1 MRNNCLLILCLCLLA
16 EGIYAQNADK
26 GKNVT
31 KNSVSTAQKTNAALR
46 EARFDPRK
54 PQLSADQVKQVD
66 NRIRREFLQYQ
77 FPATLEE
84 YGKQEKR
91 MTEITAFRTATSL
104 RHMISHPD
112 LEEVMKVPKAW
123 YQSYYA
129 QVSPLEKIA
138 LNVVNASRNDNPE
151 KYAAA
156 VAEFKKQQAACLAFL
171 KKKQPKITSEQLMK
185 IRNANIRR
193 RRAEYNAR
201 IKKEREEQL
210 KKLQEE
216 KSQKN
221 TNK

>member
-1 MRNNCLLILCLCLLA
+1 
-16 EGIYAQNADK
+16 
-26 GKNVT
+26 
-31 KNSVSTAQKTNAALR
+31 
-46 EARFDPRK
+46 
-54 PQLSADQVKQVD
+54 
-66 NRIRREFLQYQ
+66 
-77 FPATLEE
+77 
-84 YGKQEKR
+84 
-91 MTEITAFRTATSL
+91 
-104 RHMISHPD
+104 
-112 LEEVMKVPKAW
+112 MKVPKTW

-129 QVSPLEKIA
+129 QVSPFEKIA
-138 LNVVNASRNDNPE
+138 LNVVNASRNNNPE

-171 KKKQPKITSEQLMK
+171 KKKQPKIGSEQLIK
-185 IRNANIRR
+185 IRNANTRR

>member
-1 MRNNCLLILCLCLLA
+1 MRNNCLLILCLCLLV

-31 KNSVSTAQKTNAALR
+31 KNSVSTAQKTNAALK

-112 LEEVMKVPKAW
+112 LEEVMK
-123 YQSYYA
+123 
-129 QVSPLEKIA
+129 
-138 LNVVNASRNDNPE
+138 
-151 KYAAA
+151 AA
-156 VAEFKKQQAACLAFL
+156 VKSPNQVLFL
-171 KKKQPKITSEQLMK
+171 TGVFPSGKRGYFAVDLT
-185 IRNANIRR
+185 
-193 RRAEYNAR
+193 
-201 IKKEREEQL
+201 
-210 KKLQEE
+210 QE
-216 KSQKN
+216 
-221 TNK
+221 

>member
-112 LEEVMKVPKAW
+112 LEEVMKVP
-123 YQSYYA
+123 
-129 QVSPLEKIA
+129 
-138 LNVVNASRNDNPE
+138 NA
-151 KYAAA
+151 
-156 VAEFKKQQAACLAFL
+156 
-171 KKKQPKITSEQLMK
+171 
-185 IRNANIRR
+185 
-193 RRAEYNAR
+193 
-201 IKKEREEQL
+201 
-210 KKLQEE
+210 
-216 KSQKN
+216 
-221 TNK
+221 